1 MYNTLESVM
10 KLEYPKFEVIFAVQN
25 EKDEALPV
33 VNMVMEKYPEVEA
46 KVIIGEYSL
55 DHSMSILTI
64 S

>member
-1 MYNTLESVM
+1 M